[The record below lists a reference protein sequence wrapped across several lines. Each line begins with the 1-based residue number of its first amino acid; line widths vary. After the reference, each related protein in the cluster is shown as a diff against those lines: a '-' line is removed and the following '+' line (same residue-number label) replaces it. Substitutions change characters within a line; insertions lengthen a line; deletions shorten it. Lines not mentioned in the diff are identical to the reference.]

1 MKGYKK
7 LIAFGDEHLPTAHAA
22 RLRIMLDVIEAEKPD
37 IIISGGDM
45 INCDCLSDYNKTHD
59 KLVGLEIELKQ
70 AHAWM
75 ESINK
80 VAPKAEKILLKD
92 NHFFRRL
99 ADKMT
104 KEHWL
109 SDLNAM
115 KPENLL
121 KLDKFGFTAQPEYNF
136 KNVLLFMHGDGSG
149 GSSSNPV
156 NQARKDANKYGIT
169 VVRFHSHCTGF
180 ELHRNYHGEV
190 GAIQLGTFEDPQKAE
205 YIKHGGLNNWT
216 TSFGL
221 FYLSET
227 AKEFFFVPA
236 YFINDKCVL
245 NGRLYK

>member
-22 RLRIMLDVIEAEKPD
+22 RLRILLDVIEYEKPD

-59 KLVGLEIELKQ
+59 KLVGLQKELKQ
-70 AHAWM
+70 AHAWI

-104 KEHWL
+104 REHWL
-109 SDLNAM
+109 SDLEEM
-115 KPENLL
+115 RPENLL
-121 KLDKFGFTAQPEYNF
+121 KLGKYGWTAQSEYNF
-136 KNVLLFMHGDGSG
+136 KDVLLFMHGDGSG
-149 GSSSNPV
+149 GSSANPV

-180 ELHRNYHGEV
+180 ELHKNYNGEV
-190 GAIQLGTFEDPQKAE
+190 GAIQLGTFEDAQKAG

-227 AKEFFFVPA
+227 AKEFFFVPS

-245 NGRLYK
+245 NGRIYK

>member
-22 RLRIMLDVIEAEKPD
+22 RLRILLDVIEYEKPD

-45 INCDCLSDYNKTHD
+45 INCDCISKYNKTHN
-59 KLVGLEIELKQ
+59 KLIGLEQELKQ
-70 AHAWM
+70 AHAWID
-75 ESINK
+75 SINK

-99 ADKMT
+99 SDKMT
-104 KEHWL
+104 REHWL
-109 SDLNAM
+109 SDLEAM

-121 KLDKFGFTAQPEYNF
+121 KLDKYGWKCLHEYDY
-136 KNVLLFMHGDGSG
+136 KHVLLFMHGDDRTANSQK
-149 GSSSNPV
+149 PIE
-156 NQARKDANKYGIT
+156 QARATAAKHAIT

-180 ELHRNYHGEV
+180 EVHKNYHGEYA
-190 GAIQLGTFEDPQKAE
+190 AIQLGSFVDPYKTD

-227 AKEFFFVPA
+227 AKEFFFVPS